1 MIAYSINRGPSV
13 PLSDRLLKEVSSGKE
28 VNLCY
33 LRVFSCISYVHIDSD
48 ARINY
53 MLCLENVSLVDMKT
67 RPFIIGF
74 GMIKTERSLEVEI

>member
-48 ARINY
+48 AHIN
-53 MLCLENVSLVDMKT
+53 
-67 RPFIIGF
+67 
-74 GMIKTERSLEVEI
+74 